1 MPQRDSG
8 RTGRTVRPKVLFVT
22 PANDA
27 YQAAA
32 AVARPT

>member
-1 MPQRDSG
+1 MFSG
-8 RTGRTVRPKVLFVT
+8 TTGRIVRPKVEFT
-22 PANDA
+22 TAANDA